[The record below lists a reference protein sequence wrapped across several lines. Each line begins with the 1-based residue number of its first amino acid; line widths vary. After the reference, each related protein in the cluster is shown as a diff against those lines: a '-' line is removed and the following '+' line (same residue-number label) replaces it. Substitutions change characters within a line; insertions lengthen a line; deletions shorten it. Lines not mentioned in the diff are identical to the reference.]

1 MTLGALSDMQTIIQA
16 LHTEVLDRLHVLL
29 AIALELPED
38 YFTSIHKYEVKS
50 EVSYHL
56 LAVALFA
63 LMRTCPGSPS
73 LYEVQ
78 QVHTGAE

>member
-1 MTLGALSDMQTIIQA
+1 MSLGASSDMQTTIQS

-38 YFTSIHKYEVKS
+38 YFTNIHQYEVKS

-63 LMRTCPGSPS
+63 LMKKCPGSPS
-73 LYEVQ
+73 IYEVQ
-78 QVHTGAE
+78 QVHTGGE